1 MNSKTKAII
10 AWVLVSIWAAAIYN
24 FSTDAFNAGRTL
36 QVIET
41 VGIHGHLANSI
52 NHVARKSAHFTEYA
66 ILGLLASITALACWP
81 RIYLYR
87 GPVLVMVCC
96 SLYALSDEAHQV
108 FVPSRGPAVKDVIL
122 DSFGAGFAIYAF
134 YRFNAA
140 QRLAP
145 VEEEAPA

>member
-1 MNSKTKAII
+1 
-10 AWVLVSIWAAAIYN
+10 
-24 FSTDAFNAGRTL
+24 
-36 QVIET
+36 
-41 VGIHGHLANSI
+41 
-52 NHVARKSAHFTEYA
+52 
-66 ILGLLASITALACWP
+66 
-81 RIYLYR
+81 
-87 GPVLVMVCC
+87 
-96 SLYALSDEAHQV
+96 LSDEAHQV